1 MPLVFQYANVM
12 VGNPV
17 ICLDIDEKSNFHHL
31 TTIEADLV
39 IIALDLIKTN
49 LDLTSFKSI
58 KYIYLIGHSDF
69 KVTASPQVQ
78 FYRFSGK

>member
-39 IIALDLIKTN
+39 IIALDLIN
-49 LDLTSFKSI
+49 EHVCLL
-58 KYIYLIGHSDF
+58 L
-69 KVTASPQVQ
+69 
-78 FYRFSGK
+78 